1 MTMEQDQGRFL
12 LSLSQPGGARKIL
25 FTLPLSFCQLIP
37 IGRTVVNRLEGPGYS
52 LDSNGREEVHGRGLL
67 CFKEKTLLDFIF
79 CLLNHLENKQ
89 LYSQSQREESQPS
102 LFHMAQKLFFAFQG
116 RLGHSSWTPSYTCS
130 RIQWLYSMH
139 SLSFIHK
146 RSPCYYCISFPQML
160 NNIFISGWLNCFTCI
175 CTVVIKVSRL
185 SLKELYWPV
194 FFQVKILT
202 TVHQINI
209 KKWDI

>member
-102 LFHMAQKLFFAFQG
+102 LFHMAQKLFFAFSGQAGTFLLDPQLHMQQDTVAIFNAQFKLHPQKVTMLLLHKFSTNAKQYLHFWLVKLFHLHLHCSNQG
-116 RLGHSSWTPSYTCS
+116 EQVVPERTLLACLFLGEDPNHSSP
-130 RIQWLYSMH
+130 
-139 SLSFIHK
+139 
-146 RSPCYYCISFPQML
+146 
-160 NNIFISGWLNCFTCI
+160 N
-175 CTVVIKVSRL
+175 
-185 SLKELYWPV
+185 
-194 FFQVKILT
+194 
-202 TVHQINI
+202 
-209 KKWDI
+209 